1 MRRVVGERTQRE
13 RRDSDEV
20 GARRCTEGAAR
31 THGHA
36 DGARVCGVRS
46 GTVIL

>member
-20 GARRCTEGAAR
+20 GARGGAQKVP
-31 THGHA
+31 HGPTA
-36 DGARVCGVRS
+36 TPTVRASVECGLV
-46 GTVIL
+46 L

>member
-20 GARRCTEGAAR
+20 GGAGATDPR
-31 THGHA
+31 PRPTVRACEAA
-36 DGARVCGVRS
+36 DEPERGARS
-46 GTVIL
+46 TV